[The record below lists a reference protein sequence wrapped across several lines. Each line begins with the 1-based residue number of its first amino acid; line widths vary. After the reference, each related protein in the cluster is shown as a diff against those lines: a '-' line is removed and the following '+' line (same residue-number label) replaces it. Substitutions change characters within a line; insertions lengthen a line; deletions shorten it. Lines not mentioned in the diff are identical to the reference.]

1 MTQDDW
7 QLKLWRVPHSL
18 PRAAGQGKGNGEEVQ
33 NNTFREGSAFS
44 LTGIVPARYD
54 AAAYRIDALSY

>member
-1 MTQDDW
+1 ME
-7 QLKLWRVPHSL
+7 R
-18 PRAAGQGKGNGEEVQ
+18 GVQ
-33 NNTFREGSAFS
+33 NHTVRESSAFS